1 MSRWDT
7 TPSYRD
13 LLGFLLEQVVMVIVP
28 LTLLFIFL
36 WAKTNKTHEKGVE
49 KHLGKQATQWIGNSR
64 ARITT
69 INYKHYNKL
78 SLLQSKLPCY
88 TSQHLYINHQ

>member
-49 KHLGKQATQWIGNSR
+49 KHLGKQAT
-64 ARITT
+64 
-69 INYKHYNKL
+69 
-78 SLLQSKLPCY
+78 
-88 TSQHLYINHQ
+88 